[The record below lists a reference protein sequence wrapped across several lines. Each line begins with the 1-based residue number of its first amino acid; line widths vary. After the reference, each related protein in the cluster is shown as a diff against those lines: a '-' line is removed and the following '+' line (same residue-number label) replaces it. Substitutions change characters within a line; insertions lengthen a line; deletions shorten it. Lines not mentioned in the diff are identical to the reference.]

1 MEVQAEPSPETWIW
15 NALPYAASQL
25 STTWQMATLPP
36 RSTCSHCGSLNALDQ
51 RVPGL
56 PSTAAAAGVPPC
68 STDEAVAGLFD
79 ESKVAACARCGA
91 TASWCFSRGEALPAD
106 GDQQVLRVA
115 VRDERRL
122 VGEVVI
128 GEAVGQAVDR
138 VVMPEL
144 GVVVRRRRP

>member
-79 ESKVAACARCGA
+79 ESKVAACARCGGTA
-91 TASWCFSRGEALPAD
+91 TTAALSSSSSIAAKA
-106 GDQQVLRVA
+106 A
-115 VRDERRL
+115 VRGNSL
-122 VGEVVI
+122 MVFLPG
-128 GEAVGQAVDR
+128 GSATS
-138 VVMPEL
+138 
-144 GVVVRRRRP
+144 RRRPAGTA